1 MRIYKMPVKKKY
13 SGAIRTG
20 IYCRVS
26 STKKA
31 QLESLTEQISALT
44 AQIAYLPDYVLC
56 DTYVDIA
63 SGSTLE
69 GRPGFQRLISDCASG
84 KIQYVITKSASRFGR
99 DVLVALSALKIL
111 RENHVKVYFVAENI
125 FSDNP
130 DLQVYLNTELACA
143 EMNNKSRSENIQ
155 WGIDKRAELG
165 TIKTFDKICYGYKH
179 DKEGH
184 LVIKNDEADIVRLVF
199 RWYLNGYS
207 IIGIIKELERYS
219 IPSPSGKETWNRH
232 MIEKTLRTVK
242 YAGDSIVKTK
252 TNHYLFSDHHP
263 AIIPRGAFDAVQ
275 LQLSMR
281 SNITQN
287 PDGSVER
294 KSTKY
299 SSKKPIKMSYDE
311 VEYEVDFEP
320 FSKKE
325 MRSQINYDPAHT
337 TLPYPYFQ
345 RTLS

>member
-1 MRIYKMPVKKKY
+1 MRVYKMPVKKKY

-26 STKKA
+26 SSKKA
-31 QLESLTEQISALT
+31 QLISLTEQISALT

-56 DTYVDIA
+56 DTYIDIA

-69 GRPGFQRLISDCASG
+69 GRPGFQRLISDCTSG
-84 KIQYVITKSASRFGR
+84 KIQYVITKSVSRFGR
-99 DVLVALSALKIL
+99 DVLVALSALSKL
-111 RENHVKVYFVAENI
+111 RENHVRVYFMAENI
-125 FSDNP
+125 YSDDPN
-130 DLQVYLNTELACA
+130 LQVYLATELACA
-143 EMNNKSRSENIQ
+143 EMDNQSRSENIR

-165 TIKTFDKICYGYKH
+165 ITKSFDKICYGYTH

-184 LVIKNDEADIVRLVF
+184 LVIENDEADIVRLIF

-207 IIGIIKELERYS
+207 IIGIIKELETYC

-232 MIEKTLRTVK
+232 MIEKTLRNVK

-252 TNHYLFSDHHP
+252 SNHYLISDHHP

-281 SNITQN
+281 SNITRN

-299 SSKKPIKMSYDE
+299 SSKTPLIMSYDE
-311 VEYEVDFEP
+311 EEYEVDFEP
-320 FSKKE
+320 FIK
-325 MRSQINYDPAHT
+325 RRD
-337 TLPYPYFQ
+337 FF
-345 RTLS
+345 